1 MRVGPECPGLVERG
15 QSAYAGLDAI
25 SGRPLINLVAAAI
38 LRPAHHP
45 SLNGDGIQDIS
56 VRPLYINGSKG
67 RFMLQII
74 FGDDEHTAADGTY
87 TRVMKTRKWL
97 YMSSA
102 ASLIVSLGFY
112 DASSATDLV
121 KVVKLPTTLVAPS
134 LAFGVT
140 YLLIQYGFL
149 LGQLISTYDIV
160 LKDRFIFRRAD
171 ELSSARERMV
181 DARQKLSASI
191 AEFRRSNDTAFN
203 SRERELAA
211 SLQLEDD
218 LLAAAEKNRINL
230 ERRKSPDEHIAL
242 ARHDEGRRKA
252 LRAVAANHLKK
263 LRDDRPGELQPDHD
277 PNVRMAELALED
289 CERAFL
295 TLQRQVPSE
304 RTGYQLAERLIDF
317 SRILPPLAFAALAL
331 LHYWHIWP
339 FTA

>member
-1 MRVGPECPGLVERG
+1 
-15 QSAYAGLDAI
+15 
-25 SGRPLINLVAAAI
+25 
-38 LRPAHHP
+38 
-45 SLNGDGIQDIS
+45 
-56 VRPLYINGSKG
+56 
-67 RFMLQII
+67 MLQII

-112 DASSATDLV
+112 DASSATSLV
-121 KVVKLPTTLVAPS
+121 KVIKLPTTLVAPS

-160 LKDRFIFRRAD
+160 LQDRFIFRRAD
-171 ELSSARERMV
+171 ELSSARERMF

-191 AEFRRSNDTAFN
+191 EEFRRSNDTAFN
-203 SRERELAA
+203 SRERELSAT
-211 SLQLEDD
+211 LRLEED

-230 ERRKSPDEHIAL
+230 EGRKSPAEHIAL

-252 LRAVAANHLKK
+252 LRAVAANHLKR